1 MVPHCLLTARI
12 PECRAVEF
20 YRILDVVARGE
31 STILG
36 ANPGNSPGHW
46 TPDFGIRLSM
56 TTLSIIEPNLRNP
69 SGHYAEFVHALSRP
83 ASEQLNVEL
92 LVSAHP
98 QADELMNAMP
108 AVRAVTESPRV
119 TAPLGEWRILLKN
132 IRSSQRTLVL
142 TAKAKHVWRA
152 ELFSRLSMV
161 EPRRLSFY
169 FHWIEHSSRMKLLHR
184 ASRSIREHSQAIAT
198 TEGIAASLRELGW
211 RNVAMIPYPAT
222 PPSSPP
228 RARTFEKLLV
238 AGAARINKGLP
249 LIADLA
255 EHWAKTSRQT
265 PLWVQ
270 ISTKHAGRHGQKEQ
284 AVVNRLLASG
294 YQGLQCERTAPPT
307 DAYFKRFQG
316 ALVLAPYDRAK
327 FASGVSGVV
336 LDGLLRGCPAIATK
350 GTWAGDQIERFGAGL
365 TLENQDSQ
373 TLESSIDHI
382 LQNWDAFTGKA
393 LAASKVLADE
403 HSPHELLRAMIA
415 FGRQATANRPRDAS
429 PQLETSTLRQ
439 T

>member
-1 MVPHCLLTARI
+1 MG
-12 PECRAVEF
+12 RAAEF
-20 YRILDVVARGE
+20 YRIPDVVTRGK
-31 STILG
+31 SRSLG
-36 ANPGNSPGHW
+36 ASLENPPGQWASH
-46 TPDFGIRLSM
+46 FGISLSM

-83 ASEQLNVEL
+83 ASEQLNVKL

-98 QADELMNAMP
+98 QADELLNAMP
-108 AVRAVTESPRV
+108 AVHAVEGSPRV

-132 IRSSQRTLVL
+132 IRSSQRTLIL

-152 ELFSRLSMV
+152 ELFSRLLMV

-169 FHWIEHSSRMKLLHR
+169 FHWIEHSPYMKTLHR
-184 ASRSIREHSQAIAT
+184 ASRAIREHSQAIAT
-198 TEGIAASLRELGW
+198 TEGIAASLRDVGW
-211 RNVAMIPYPAT
+211 RNVAVIPYPAT
-222 PPSSPP
+222 PPDAPP
-228 RARTFEKLLV
+228 RARKFEKLLV

-255 EHWAKTSRQT
+255 ERWAKTSRQT
-265 PLWVQ
+265 PLLVQ

-284 AVVNRLLASG
+284 SVVNRLLASG
-294 YQGLQCERTAPPT
+294 YHGLQCEQTAPPT
-307 DAYFKRFQG
+307 DAYFERFQG

-365 TLENQDSQ
+365 ALENKDAEM
-373 TLESSIDHI
+373 LESSIDHI
-382 LQNWDAFTGKA
+382 LENWGTFTSKA
-393 LAASKVLADE
+393 LIASQTLADE

-415 FGRQATANRPRDAS
+415 FGKQATANRPQDAS
-429 PQLETSTLRQ
+429 SQLEASTLRQ